1 MKTMES
7 APERTAAPDDS
18 PPKPITY
25 IEAITQALHEEM
37 ERDERIFLIGED
49 IAGYGG
55 VFKATKNLY
64 ERFGPSRV
72 IDSPIS
78 ENFLVQGA
86 VGAALAGLIPSPEI
100 QFDDFTSLAVDGIVE
115 HAAKMRYRSGG
126 MWTCPMV
133 IRICCGAG
141 VGGGLYHSQFNA
153 SWFMHCPGL
162 VVVAPSNPYDA
173 KGLLKAA
180 FRGQNPVLYY
190 EHKRLYRTVKQA
202 IPKDDFI
209 VPLGK
214 AAVAREGRHVT
225 VVSYS
230 LMLQRSLEA
239 AAKLAEEGIEVEVVD
254 LRTLSPYDHETI
266 LNSVRK
272 TARCA
277 VVYESSR
284 TMGVG
289 TEIAAMVAQEGF
301 EFLDAPVVRISPP
314 DAPQEPFAPILAEH
328 YLPNADRIAEEIR
341 TLVAY

>member
-1 MKTMES
+1 
-7 APERTAAPDDS
+7 
-18 PPKPITY
+18 
-25 IEAITQALHEEM
+25 M